1 MSVSSHLNIPLAEYD
16 ARIRTFIP
24 RYEAMLDA
32 AAGVLGSLDV
42 PSPTIV
48 DLGIGTGA
56 LAGRCL
62 TVRPDARIIGVDED
76 AGILDM
82 ARRRLSARAAQVS
95 FVHGSF
101 DEVALPRCS
110 AIVASLSL
118 HHVRA
123 AGRKRA
129 LYASAAAALD
139 PRGFL
144 INADCMPA
152 SDPALAEAGQRAWRA
167 HLGRAY
173 SETEVA
179 GYFAAWA
186 EEDVYF
192 TLDEELSMLKCAGF
206 STDVVWREGVFAVV
220 AARRP

>member
-24 RYEAMLDA
+24 RYEEMLDA
-32 AAGVLGSLDV
+32 AAGVLTLLDV
-42 PSPTIV
+42 PSPAIV

-56 LAGRCL
+56 LAGRCVA
-62 TVRPDARIIGVDED
+62 VRPDARLIGVDED
-76 AGILDM
+76 ATILDM
-82 ARRRLSARAAQVS
+82 ARQRLSARAAMVS

-101 DEVALPRCS
+101 EDVAIPPCS

-118 HHVRA
+118 HHIRTA
-123 AGRKRA
+123 ERKRA
-129 LYASAAAALD
+129 LYASAAAALA
-139 PRGFL
+139 PGGFL

-152 SDPALAEAGQRAWRA
+152 SDPALAEAGHRAWRA

-173 SETEVA
+173 SESETA
-179 GYFAAWA
+179 DYFAAWA

-192 TLDEELSMLKCAGF
+192 TLDEELSMLKHAGF
-206 STDVVWREGVFAVV
+206 STDVAWREGVFAVV